1 MQFCCERK
9 SDPFEPSPI
18 LVVEFLDLLFRKGLG
33 YNSLN
38 TARSAISSLSFTNVN
53 TVGNN
58 PLVCR
63 FMRGVFTRRPSLP
76 RYSSTWDVSLV
87 LNYLKTLVPV
97 NSISFKHLTWKLVML
112 LTLLTGQ
119 RGQTLHLMDLQFIK
133 LTQNSINIQ
142 LMELLKTSKPG
153 KHLAPLLL
161 YEFETDK
168 RLCVVETM
176 IEYIKRTKILRGKES
191 KLFITTIKPYKPISR
206 QTLSSWVQKIMILS
220 GIDIK
225 KFAPHSTRSASVS
238 TATKCGVPL
247 DLIMKSANWS
257 NEQTFYKF
265 YFKSIDKENSF
276 NRILDKGI

>member
-1 MQFCCERK
+1 
-9 SDPFEPSPI
+9 
-18 LVVEFLDLLFRKGLG
+18 
-33 YNSLN
+33 
-38 TARSAISSLSFTNVN
+38 
-53 TVGNN
+53 
-58 PLVCR
+58 
-63 FMRGVFTRRPSLP
+63 MRGVFTRRPSLP

-97 NSISFKHLTWKLVML
+97 NSISFKHLTWNLVML
-112 LTLLTGQ
+112 LALLTGQ

-191 KLFITTIKPYKPISR
+191 KLFITTLKPYKPISR

-220 GIDIK
+220 GMDIK